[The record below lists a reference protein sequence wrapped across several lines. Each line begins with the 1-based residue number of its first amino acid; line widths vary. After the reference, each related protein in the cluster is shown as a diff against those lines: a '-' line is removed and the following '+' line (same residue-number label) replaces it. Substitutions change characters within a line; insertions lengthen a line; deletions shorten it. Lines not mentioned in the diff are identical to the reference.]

1 MTPTRFKRSIVVTP
15 DARPATYYHRVLGAL
30 ERVCAP
36 HDQAGAEEVRA

>member
-1 MTPTRFKRSIVVTP
+1 MRPPRFRRPIPMTP